1 MDSVGVARLEREY
14 DVEIEWVPFELHPE
28 IPPEGRLREEVL
40 PAAYMARAQEG
51 VNRLAATVGLTL
63 RLHERLI
70 NSRPALQAA
79 EFAREQGR
87 FEAMHEELMKAYW
100 DEGRDVSDMAVLR
113 DIAARA
119 GVDID
124 GMEVA
129 VTEDRFGDYL
139 DARRSEAE
147 DLGINGIPAH
157 VIADR
162 YLVMGAQ
169 PYDLF
174 ERVMA
179 KIAVPRRDAPAR
191 SES

>member
-1 MDSVGVARLEREY
+1 M
-14 DVEIEWVPFELHPE
+14 PFELHPE
-28 IPPEGRLREEVL
+28 IPPEGRPREEIL

-51 VNRLAATVGLTL
+51 VNRLAASVGLHL

-70 NSRPALQAA
+70 NSRPTLQAA

-87 FEAMHEELMKAYW
+87 FDAMHDELMKAYW
-100 DEGRDVSDMAVLR
+100 DDGRDVSDMSVLR
-113 DIAARA
+113 DVAARA
-119 GVDID
+119 GVDVA
-124 GMEVA
+124 GMEAA
-129 VTEDRFGDYL
+129 VQANRFGDYL
-139 DARRSEAE
+139 DARRQEAE
-147 DLGINGIPAH
+147 ELGISGIPAH

-179 KIAVPRRDAPAR
+179 KLGVPRRDAPASR
-191 SES
+191 PS

>member
-1 MDSVGVARLEREY
+1 
-14 DVEIEWVPFELHPE
+14 VPFELHPE
-28 IPPEGRLREEVL
+28 IPPEGRPRAEVL

-51 VNRLAATVGLTL
+51 VNRMAASVGLHL
-63 RLHERLI
+63 ALHQRLI
-70 NSRPALQAA
+70 NSRPTLQAA

-87 FEAMHEELMKAYW
+87 FDAMHHDLLRAYW
-100 DEGRDVSDMAVLR
+100 DEGQDVSDIKVLGQV
-113 DIAARA
+113 ALRA
-119 GVDID
+119 GVDVA
-124 GMEVA
+124 GMEAA
-129 VTEDRFGDYL
+129 VKENRFGDYL
-139 DARRSEAE
+139 DTRRAEAE

-179 KIAVPRRDAPAR
+179 KVGVPKRAGKPATSAESR
-191 SES
+191 S

>member
-1 MDSVGVARLEREY
+1 
-14 DVEIEWVPFELHPE
+14 VPFELHPE
-28 IPPEGRLREEVL
+28 IPPKGRPRDEVL

-51 VNRLAATVGLTL
+51 VNRMAAAVGLHL
-63 RLHERLI
+63 SLHARLI
-70 NSRPALQAA
+70 NSRPTLQAA

-87 FEAMHEELMKAYW
+87 FDAMHLELLKAYW
-100 DEGRDVSDMAVLR
+100 DEGLDVSDMSVLR

-119 GVDID
+119 GVDVA
-124 GMEVA
+124 GMEAA
-129 VTEDRFGDYL
+129 VKADRFGDYL

-147 DLGINGIPAH
+147 ELGINGIPAH
-157 VIADR
+157 VIADK

-179 KIAVPRRDAPAR
+179 KLEVPRRDAGKPPTDAVR
-191 SES
+191 S

>member
-1 MDSVGVARLEREY
+1 M
-14 DVEIEWVPFELHPE
+14 PFELHPE
-28 IPPEGRLREEVL
+28 IPPEGRPREEVL
-40 PAAYMARAQEG
+40 PAAYMARAEAG
-51 VNRLAATVGLTL
+51 VNRLAATVGLEL
-63 RLHERLI
+63 KLHQRLI

-87 FEAMHEELMKAYW
+87 FDAMHHNLLHTYW
-100 DEGRDVSDMAVLR
+100 DEGRDVSDIAVLR
-113 DIAARA
+113 EVAART
-119 GVDID
+119 GVDVA
-124 GMEVA
+124 GMEA
-129 VTEDRFGDYL
+129 AIAEDRFGDYL

-147 DLGINGIPAH
+147 ELGINGIPAH

-179 KIAVPRRDAPAR
+179 KVGVPKRASSSFPSPLAGEGQ
-191 SES
+191 SGG